1 MFADDSFGITQ
12 DIRRLGR
19 RAQFQHFSGECV
31 AEPMRTGALN
41 APFSSAQP
49 MTRMLLRFLKLTSYF
64 ATAPSPPKR
73 HDLQMPK
80 PLPLA

>member
-1 MFADDSFGITQ
+1 MSKGEEDVRTNETATNQLRAHRSELSVGFGAHIMAIESGQ
-12 DIRRLGR
+12 HEAKRGWSLVMRRFVP
-19 RAQFQHFSGECV
+19 Q
-31 AEPMRTGALN
+31 
-41 APFSSAQP
+41 
-49 MTRMLLRFLKLTSYF
+49 LTSYF